1 MATEIRTP
9 KASDGQRLLVVDD
22 DREIRDLLSA
32 LLTRRGYKV
41 VTAREEH
48 EMRQILGSS
57 RVDLIILDLMLPGKD
72 GLTICRELRATRAI
86 PIIML
91 TSRGEPMDRIVGLE
105 DNRIIRA
112 VKNLS
117 LGEEYLADHLHEAPV
132 WIVPCLSGPRG
143 SGASIFPAVLVAG

>member
-1 MATEIRTP
+1 MATEIPTP

-105 DNRIIRA
+105 MGADDYIKKPFNLDEI
-112 VKNLS
+112 KNTVRTL
-117 LGEEYLADHLHEAPV
+117 LKL
-132 WIVPCLSGPRG
+132 R
-143 SGASIFPAVLVAG
+143 